1 MSSYTPIERMYQHM
15 AWADART
22 LAMLRTM
29 TDPPPQALDLYAHML
44 AAEHIWLRRIDGVVH
59 LYDVWQAIGL
69 DECERLAHANHAG
82 FMRVLSEADR
92 LRPVTYQNLAG
103 TTYTTPLED
112 ILIHVSHH
120 GMYHRGQV
128 ALLVRASGG
137 TPLATDYIVFQRE
150 TP

>member
-1 MSSYTPIERMYQHM
+1 MSSYTPMERMYQHM

-29 TDPPPQALDLYAHML
+29 TDPPPQALDLFAHIL

-59 LYDVWQAIGL
+59 LYDVWQPIGL
-69 DECERLAHANHAG
+69 DECKRLAHANHAG
-82 FMRVLSEADR
+82 FARVLAEADR

-137 TPLATDYIVFQRE
+137 TPLPTDYIVFQRE
-150 TP
+150 AP